1 VAGNLSRCFSC
12 VLVPRA
18 WVWQD
23 EFSGV
28 ITRAMSVLV
37 AGLETR
43 LDAELENMVR
53 MPWATMGTV
62 GDQSE

>member
-1 VAGNLSRCFSC
+1 M
-12 VLVPRA
+12 
-18 WVWQD
+18 
-23 EFSGV
+23 
-28 ITRAMSVLV
+28 ITRALSVLV

-53 MPWATMGTV
+53 MPWATMETV